1 MLLPGRGREG
11 YAGPTVRKQAAT
23 AARATGPAFTLQG
36 SFMDSGT
43 LLALAGGYI
52 AAGIGVF
59 LLYSPVFVL
68 FVGLLLAAGLLQ
80 LLAWPVVVLVR
91 KLRRRHDP
99 PQDSS
104 WLLH

>member
-1 MLLPGRGREG
+1 
-11 YAGPTVRKQAAT
+11 
-23 AARATGPAFTLQG
+23 
-36 SFMDSGT
+36 MDSGT

-59 LLYSPVFVL
+59 LLYSPVLVL
-68 FVGLLLAAGLLQ
+68 IVGLLLAGGLLQ
-80 LLAWPVVVLVR
+80 LLAWPFIVLVR
-91 KLRRRHDP
+91 RIRRKPDP